1 MSNGVRYTPTFAL
14 PSEYEQAAAEAR
26 RRRRMAEMLAQQ
38 AYQPQDVGVA
48 PIPKA
53 APLVQ
58 GLQAFLSERQARKAE
73 EAEEK
78 ARKAD
83 IEGVE
88 ELQRSL
94 GPQER
99 LAAPDML
106 ADPMEMASKYTAPR
120 METYTPSAEERQ
132 ALLDRA
138 FVSGS
143 PRTQRL
149 AELMMERGQVKPEEF
164 GTTPQYDAQ
173 GRAFVVNKAGNVRFL
188 EGVTKAPEQEKLP
201 TSVQEYNFAK
211 SQGFTG
217 SYTDWERQNRA
228 AGATRIVM
236 PTEGE
241 RKDAYNLGRIVTAQ
255 RQITEAVAKDPSAFA
270 PSGLEAL
277 AESAP
282 GEGSYTYLTQSPQRQ
297 IVAAAQGDMIDALL
311 TLATGAAYT
320 KEQLAQQRQSYL
332 PRWNESNES
341 KRAKVERLYDL
352 AQQARVRAGRAWS
365 PELDQAIDTAFK
377 RFLEPPEQQPQT
389 QFTPEQQKRLNELE
403 RKATM
408 RGTGG
413 PK

>member
-1 MSNGVRYTPTFAL
+1 MAEKVRRVQFAV
-14 PSEYEQAAAEAR
+14 PSEYERQRAEAER
-26 RRRRMAEMLAQQ
+26 RRLMAEMLAQQ
-38 AYQPQDVGVA
+38 EYDPGQFPGA

-58 GLQAFLSERQARKAE
+58 GLQSFLKAYSTRKAK
-73 EAEEK
+73 EAEEG
-78 ARKAD
+78 ARTAD
-83 IEGVE
+83 IESAR
-88 ELQRSL
+88 ELVRQL

-99 LAAPDML
+99 VAAPDMF
-106 ADPMEMASKYTAPR
+106 ADPEAMASKYAQPR
-120 METYTPSAEERQ
+120 METYTPNEQERQ
-132 ALLDRA
+132 DLLLQA
-138 FVSGS
+138 AIGGS
-143 PRTQRL
+143 PRSAQL
-149 AELMMERGQVKPEEF
+149 AQMLMSQKPEREEF

-173 GRAFVVNKAGNVRFL
+173 GRAFVVGKGGNVRYL

-217 SYTDWERQNRA
+217 SYADWERQNRA

-236 PTEGE
+236 PSEGE

-255 RQITEAVAKDPSAFA
+255 RQITQAVAKDPSAFA
-270 PSGLEAL
+270 PGGLEAL
-277 AESAP
+277 VESAP
-282 GEGSYTYLTQSPQRQ
+282 GDGAFTYLTQSPQRQ

-332 PRWNESNES
+332 PRWNESDTS

-352 AQQARVRAGRAWS
+352 AQQARVRAGRAWT
-365 PELDQAIDTAFK
+365 PELDTAIDEAFQP
-377 RFLEPPEQQPQT
+377 FLQAPEKQNLGL
-389 QFTPEQQKRLNELE
+389 TPDQEKRLRELE
-403 RKATM
+403 QKALS
-408 RGTGG
+408 RGAGG